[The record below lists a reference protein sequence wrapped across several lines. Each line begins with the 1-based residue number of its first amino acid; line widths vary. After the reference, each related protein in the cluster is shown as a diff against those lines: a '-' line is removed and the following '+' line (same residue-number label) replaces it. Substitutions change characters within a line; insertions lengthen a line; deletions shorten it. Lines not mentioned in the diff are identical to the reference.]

1 MRKSPRCIS
10 PHYWPGVNDTV
21 AKSTKKIEGEESVHY
36 IPPRRRRPR
45 PKPKMQP
52 PLTPMIDVTFQL
64 LIFFLLAF
72 QLRQPEG
79 PIPASL
85 PQTGTGTKVDTRL
98 AKPIHIVIR
107 PVGDDDALYEI
118 GGYPTPTADPDEVYS
133 VLQSRKDSMG
143 PKVPVIIKPTEDVKW
158 RFVIEAF
165 NAAVR
170 ARLENVAFAPS
181 SS

>member
-1 MRKSPRCIS
+1 MLCAAAP
-10 PHYWPGVNDTV
+10 YG
-21 AKSTKKIEGEESVHY
+21 
-36 IPPRRRRPR
+36 RRAR
-45 PKPKMQP
+45 PKQKMQP

-85 PQTGTGTKVDTRL
+85 PKELGGEIRPRPV
-98 AKPIHIVIR
+98 HIVIR
-107 PVGDDDALYEI
+107 PVGDNNNDALYEI
-118 GGYPTPTADPDEVYS
+118 DRHPTPTADPNEVYN
-133 VLQSRKDSMG
+133 VLQARRESAG
-143 PKVPVIIKPTEDVKW
+143 TNKVPVIIKPTEDVKW

-170 ARLENVAFAPS
+170 AKLENVTFGS
-181 SS
+181 ISG

>member
-1 MRKSPRCIS
+1 M
-10 PHYWPGVNDTV
+10 
-21 AKSTKKIEGEESVHY
+21 
-36 IPPRRRRPR
+36 PRRRRAR
-45 PKPKMQP
+45 SKQKMQP

-85 PQTGTGTKVDTRL
+85 PGGIPPEGPRPRPV
-98 AKPIHIVIR
+98 HIVIQ
-107 PVGDDDALYEI
+107 PVGDSDAFYVI
-118 GGYPTPTADPDEVYS
+118 DRHPATADPDEVYK
-133 VLQSRKDSMG
+133 VLRARRDAAG
-143 PKVPVIIKPTEDVKW
+143 TRKVPVIIEPYENVKW

-170 ARLENVAFAPS
+170 AKLENVTLGSINA
-181 SS
+181 